1 MRTGNGT
8 ADQLKEVYKEI
19 SIRKGVCLDA
29 VNKTIELGTLAY
41 LRFRNKFRVIR
52 IGFAGLTIEG
62 FPKYSIIGG
71 GWPQTVAE
79 DLHEA
84 LISCTR
90 PRRFSLQPFFFCI
103 TGLFSFSFICGESQ
117 GLSGSI
123 RQMTEKLP
131 CSPLMEAKILLKTP
145 C

>member
-8 ADQLKEVYKEI
+8 AGQLKEVYKEI

-41 LRFRNKFRVIR
+41 LHFRNKLRVIR
-52 IGFAGLTIEG
+52 IGFAGLTIVG
-62 FPKYSIIGG
+62 LTKYSIIGG
-71 GWPQTVAE
+71 EWPQTVAE
-79 DLHEA
+79 DLHGA

-103 TGLFSFSFICGESQ
+103 TGLFSVLLYMREKP
-117 GLSGSI
+117 GLI
-123 RQMTEKLP
+123 REY
-131 CSPLMEAKILLKTP
+131 SPDD
-145 C
+145 